1 METNYS
7 RHMSK
12 PGKSRQLTSDIAA
25 ADTRCRL
32 SYFKHTKDTRI
43 FSFLSPF
50 LSKIEKKNRVS
61 RSLLA
66 SQVFAEVSE
75 KRSSNSADHTAP
87 RNIFPKLVFHRSGGK
102 RTDNKLTRVASSR
115 VLIIQHTPNKWAL
128 VPRSTV
134 GSRDTTA
141 RFSRRRASIRSRRH
155 MANPFATA

>member
-1 METNYS
+1 MS
-7 RHMSK
+7 R
-12 PGKSRQLTSDIAA
+12 PGKNRQLISNIIV

-32 SYFKHTKDTRI
+32 SYFKYERYEK
-43 FSFLSPF
+43 FSFLSSF
-50 LSKIEKKNRVS
+50 LSIKKSSYPVS
-61 RSLLA
+61 F

-75 KRSSNSADHTAP
+75 KKFGRTTRRP
-87 RNIFPKLVFHRSGGK
+87 VIYFQLQTRFPQIGGGK

-128 VPRSTV
+128 VPRNTV

-141 RFSRRRASIRSRRH
+141 RFSRASIGSRRH

>member
-25 ADTRCRL
+25 ADTRL

-43 FSFLSPF
+43 FSFLSSF
-50 LSKIEKKNRVS
+50 LSIEKKNRVS